1 MPLVGTSKKK
11 WSTKVSLYINI
22 FIFVL
27 ADRMM
32 TNCNIYPGK
41 KTWPQFPD
49 GHHKVDGQRNVQPL
63 KVRKCLR

>member
-49 GHHKVDGQRNVQPL
+49 ECDCEISISISAAREL
-63 KVRKCLR
+63 